1 MTVVV
6 KRIQGLAMAA
16 RAESKHWVAMDGP
29 EKLGGEESGSRPME
43 VLLMA
48 LGGCTAMDVVS
59 ILTKKRAPVED
70 FEIQVDAERA
80 DEHPKVYT
88 KIHVKYV
95 ITGSGVKPADVER
108 AIELSEEKYCSVTA
122 MLRKTAEMTSSYEI
136 RESPVAQRG

>member
-1 MTVVV
+1 MTVTV

-16 RAESKHWVAMDGP
+16 RAPSNHWVAMDGP
-29 EKLGGEESGSRPME
+29 ENLGGKESGSRPME

-48 LGGCTAMDVVS
+48 LGGCTAMDVAS
-59 ILTKKRAPVED
+59 ILTKKRSPIED
-70 FEIQVDAERA
+70 FEIEVEAERA

-95 ITGSGVKPADVER
+95 ITGSGVKPKDVER
-108 AIELSEEKYCSVTA
+108 AIELSEEKYCSVTT

-136 RESPVAQRG
+136 RESPSA